1 MNKFKTL
8 SAAALVLA
16 GTASAWE
23 VSGAVS
29 YGACFID
36 GAPNAYKYPKGEEF
50 FPDAKTTEPLAV
62 ALGASFGR
70 LAVAASYAQRYEL
83 YSEAGKVHDF
93 SLLGRP
99 LLWSHN
105 AWELRGEAG
114 VAVSRAPAPPAFMFG
129 KEGPTHD
136 WTAVVG
142 ADLGFQPFTWLSSR
156 AGISYRERP
165 QVINFTEGEWYSY
178 YGTVKSPA
186 IDVNGPLPPRP
197 LAFPPR
203 RPLVPTDLLRPL
215 RLLPLR
221 RNQSKRGLGYRKR
234 NVRYGNRGGR
244 FAFLTFT
251 LNR

>member
-1 MNKFKTL
+1 MNKFQTL

-29 YGACFID
+29 YGACFVD

-62 ALGASFGR
+62 VLGASLGR

-99 LLWSHN
+99 LLLS
-105 AWELRGEAG
+105 RGPWRLSGGAG

-129 KEGPTHD
+129 KEGPVYD

-142 ADLGFQPFTWLSSR
+142 ADLDVQPLTWLSSR

-165 QVINFTEGEWYSY
+165 QVINFTAGEPYSY

-186 IDVNGPLPPRP
+186 IDVNARCLFAPWRYVRFGPSFRQIFYGPYDYYLYGGTNRDEGWVTATETYVLGT
-197 LAFPPR
+197 LAFVFP
-203 RPLVPTDLLRPL
+203 
-215 RLLPLR
+215 
-221 RNQSKRGLGYRKR
+221 
-234 NVRYGNRGGR
+234 
-244 FAFLTFT
+244 F
-251 LNR
+251 